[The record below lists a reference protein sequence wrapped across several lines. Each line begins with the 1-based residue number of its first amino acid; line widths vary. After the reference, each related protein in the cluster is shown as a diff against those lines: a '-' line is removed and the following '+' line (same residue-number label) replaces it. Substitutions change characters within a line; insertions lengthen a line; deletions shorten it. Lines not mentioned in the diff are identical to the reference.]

1 MRIFHIDE
9 NGTLIGEGRADADPL
24 QPGAW
29 LIPAQATTVEPPQPI
44 EGSVRRFVAG
54 GWEYHDLPEPEP
66 EPSPVEPEPV
76 PETETPPPMSATD
89 RRRVEILSALAM
101 IDAESMRPARAV
113 ALAVAAG
120 QVPAAAD
127 VAKLAELEQ
136 RAQDLRN
143 ELRLLP

>member
-1 MRIFHIDE
+1 MRIFHFDE
-9 NGTLIGEGRADADPL
+9 AGTLLGAGRADADPL

-29 LIPAQATTVEPPQPI
+29 LIPAQATTVEPPPPLAGHRAVFDGFAWVQEPLPQPT
-44 EGSVRRFVAG
+44 EEPA
-54 GWEYHDLPEPEP
+54 LPEP
-66 EPSPVEPEPV
+66 
-76 PETETPPPMSATD
+76 SAAD
-89 RRRVEILSALAM
+89 IRRAEILSALSM
-101 IDAESMRPARAV
+101 LDAESVRPARAV

-143 ELRLLP
+143 ELRTLP